1 MGEVKI
7 INPIEA
13 AEMFVNMFYP
23 DCNGALLAGSVVR
36 GEATETSDLDIIVF
50 DSQIDSSYRESTIKF
65 GWPIELFVHN
75 LNSYKSFFKSDCERA
90 RPSLPRMVSEGIV
103 LKDNGIISSIKIE
116 ASELLENGPE
126 EWSSDTI
133 RIKRY
138 FITDTLDD
146 FIVSKKRSEEIFIAG
161 TLADIVSEF
170 VLRTNKKWIG
180 TSKWIVRSLK
190 EHDKEFA
197 NRFVQAFDSYY
208 KTGEK
213 HKVIQIVDSVLE
225 PHGGRLFEGFS
236 LGKKNI

>member
-50 DSQIDSSYRESTIKF
+50 DSQIDYSYRESTIKF

-75 LNSYKSFFKSDCERA
+75 LNTYKSFFKSDCERA
-90 RPSLPRMVSEGIV
+90 RPSLPRMVSESIV
-103 LKDNGIISSIKIE
+103 LKDSGIISSIKDE
-116 ASELLENGPE
+116 ASELLQRGPE
-126 EWSSDTI
+126 EWSTDTI
-133 RIKRY
+133 RMKRY

-146 FIVSKKRSEEIFIAG
+146 FIGSKIRSEDIFIAG
-161 TLADIVSEF
+161 TLADMVSEF
-170 VLRTNKKWIG
+170 VLRSNKKWIG

-190 EHDKEFA
+190 EHDIEFA
-197 NRFVQAFDSYY
+197 NHFVHAFDSFY

-213 HKVIQIVDSVLE
+213 HKVVQIVDSVLE
-225 PHGGRLFEGFS
+225 PHGGRLFEGYS